1 MKSIKIWL
9 LGLCLMLG
17 FSTCKKKCCDP
28 NDPNCEN
35 YDPCNGVQEANAD
48 FVIEENVNGRYF
60 IGDTVGG
67 INLHRFRALH
77 DADSFVWTL
86 GAETIRKKQF
96 ERNFFPNDKWLDVQ
110 LIVYKKAI
118 TNCDRKQ
125 KTSDT
130 LKKRFYSWDM
140 DSRNQDGIP
149 KFPEPI
155 KGDYN
160 GYYES
165 NKSRLINVTL
175 KDTLFRLLGG
185 QITTFLYVKGF
196 PYPNTNNYLSRYS
209 LNEVYHGVF
218 AYSIKNAT
226 KMNCSIKCFPALKSY
241 AYLDQFNRDKINI
254 EFDYQDTLTN
264 EWRHDKFTGFRK
276 K

>member
-1 MKSIKIWL
+1 M
-9 LGLCLMLG
+9 
-17 FSTCKKKCCDP
+17 CKNKCHDANNP
-28 NDPNCEN
+28 DCEN

-86 GAETIRKKQF
+86 GAETIRQKQF
-96 ERNFFPNDKWLDVQ
+96 ERNFFPNNKWLDVQ
-110 LIVYKKAI
+110 LIVYKKAN
-118 TNCDRKQ
+118 TNCGRKQ

-149 KFPEPI
+149 KFPVPI
-155 KGDYN
+155 KGYFK

-165 NKSRLINVTL
+165 NKNQPVYVYMRDSIY
-175 KDTLFRLLGG
+175 KYKLGDIHVELG
-185 QITTFLYVKGF
+185 IKGF
-196 PYPNTNNYLSRYS
+196 PLPNSNPLVISGGTLLPGLLSY
-209 LNEVYHGVF
+209 YIYTDAGIGGF
-218 AYSIKNAT
+218 GAKIPP
-226 KMNCSIKCFPALKSY
+226 FKSFM
-241 AYLDQFNRDKINI
+241 YLDRYNRDKITI
-254 EFDYQDTLTN
+254 EVKFKDTLNN
-264 EWRHDKFTGFRK
+264 EWKEDKFIGFRNK
-276 K
+276 